1 MFEFFC
7 CTTILYRAS
16 TGPDQGFPCAVFPHR
31 EKLVFNTGFP
41 GVENRFFPVRNT
53 TQGKPCFHYR
63 DGFAVSIQNIF
74 DPIVEVDGVVM
85 SKNGTDE
92 SDHALK

>member
-1 MFEFFC
+1 MK
-7 CTTILYRAS
+7 ILQNFVAFSEYMNFNSPHYPVHIWINLEILSTFMVFLENLNCKTYDFAS
-16 TGPDQGFPCAVFPHR
+16 FPSKYLVKS
-31 EKLVFNTGFP
+31 EKVLKN
-41 GVENRFFPVRNT
+41 
-53 TQGKPCFHYR
+53 
-63 DGFAVSIQNIF
+63 IQNIF

>member
-1 MFEFFC
+1 M
-7 CTTILYRAS
+7 ILRDFQTKWQYLVKS
-16 TGPDQGFPCAVFPHR
+16 
-31 EKLVFNTGFP
+31 EKVLKNIQNIFKN
-41 GVENRFFPVRNT
+41 
-53 TQGKPCFHYR
+53 
-63 DGFAVSIQNIF
+63 IQNIF

>member
-1 MFEFFC
+1 M
-7 CTTILYRAS
+7 ILRDFQTKSQYLVKS
-16 TGPDQGFPCAVFPHR
+16 
-31 EKLVFNTGFP
+31 EKVL
-41 GVENRFFPVRNT
+41 EN
-53 TQGKPCFHYR
+53 
-63 DGFAVSIQNIF
+63 IQNMF

>member
-1 MFEFFC
+1 M
-7 CTTILYRAS
+7 ILRDFQTKWQYLVKS
-16 TGPDQGFPCAVFPHR
+16 
-31 EKLVFNTGFP
+31 EKVLKN
-41 GVENRFFPVRNT
+41 
-53 TQGKPCFHYR
+53 
-63 DGFAVSIQNIF
+63 IQKIL

>member
-1 MFEFFC
+1 MGESTACKSAYSFIWPLSSKWINWEIFFIFYGLLRKLNYK
-7 CTTILYRAS
+7 TYDFVKS
-16 TGPDQGFPCAVFPHR
+16 
-31 EKLVFNTGFP
+31 EKVL
-41 GVENRFFPVRNT
+41 EN
-53 TQGKPCFHYR
+53 
-63 DGFAVSIQNIF
+63 IQNMF

>member
-1 MFEFFC
+1 ME
-7 CTTILYRAS
+7 S
-16 TGPDQGFPCAVFPHR
+16 
-31 EKLVFNTGFP
+31 EKVLKN
-41 GVENRFFPVRNT
+41 
-53 TQGKPCFHYR
+53 
-63 DGFAVSIQNIF
+63 IQNIF

>member
-1 MFEFFC
+1 MAFLETLNYKTYDFVK
-7 CTTILYRAS
+7 S
-16 TGPDQGFPCAVFPHR
+16 
-31 EKLVFNTGFP
+31 EKVL
-41 GVENRFFPVRNT
+41 EN
-53 TQGKPCFHYR
+53 
-63 DGFAVSIQNIF
+63 IQNMF